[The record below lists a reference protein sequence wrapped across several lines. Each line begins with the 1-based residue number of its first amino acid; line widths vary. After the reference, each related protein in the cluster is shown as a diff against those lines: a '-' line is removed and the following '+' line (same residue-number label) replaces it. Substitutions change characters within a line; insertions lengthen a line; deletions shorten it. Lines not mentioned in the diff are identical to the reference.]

1 MGAARASEPV
11 LIVGAGPAGLAT
23 AACLTRRKIPYRL
36 FEAGDMPANT
46 WRRLYDRLH
55 LHTVRALSGLP
66 GYPMPRRFPR
76 YPSREQVVEYL
87 DGYARHFGL
96 VIETGMPVTRAAAAD
111 GGWRVETPAGAQTGW
126 ALVSATGIFSN
137 PLRARYPGEE
147 TFQGRIAHS
156 ASYRNAA
163 PFAGQRVLLIGVGNS
178 GAEIAV
184 DLAEHGAKPTVS
196 IRAGAN
202 VVPRSLVGVP
212 IQRWAHV
219 IGHLP
224 VGLTQNVLA
233 PVLLRQAVRRQ
244 TQAGVPRPTVGILE
258 KPGVPV
264 IGLELLQHAR
274 AGNIAIRPA
283 VERFT
288 ERGACFV
295 DGREEPFDS
304 VLVATG
310 YRPTLAYFGDALPL
324 DESGLPRMDGVRS
337 LDAPNLYFVGMYN
350 NIRGTLFNIAHEAPQ
365 VAEALAAASRKSLAT

>member
-1 MGAARASEPV
+1 MGERASRQSEPV

-23 AACLTRRKIPYRL
+23 AACLKQRKIPTRI
-36 FEAGDMPANT
+36 FEAGDAPAST

-87 DGYARHFGL
+87 DSYARHFGL
-96 VIETGMPVTRAAAAD
+96 VIETGMPVQRAAPEPEGD
-111 GGWRVETPAGAQTGW
+111 GWRVETPSGTQTGR

-147 TFQGRIAHS
+147 LFQGQIAHS
-156 ASYRNAA
+156 AGYRNAT

-184 DLAEHGAKPTVS
+184 DLAEHGAHPTIS

-202 VVPRSLVGVP
+202 VVPRELVGVP
-212 IQRWAHV
+212 IQRWAHLIV
-219 IGHLP
+219 RLP
-224 VGLTQNVLA
+224 PGVTQRVLA
-233 PVLLRQAVRRQ
+233 PVMLRQAVRRQ

-264 IGLELLQHAR
+264 IGLELLQQAR
-274 AGNIAIRPA
+274 AGAIAIRPA

-288 ERGACFV
+288 ERGVRFV
-295 DGREEPFDS
+295 DGCEELFDA
-304 VLVATG
+304 VLIATG
-310 YRPTLAYFGDALPL
+310 YRPALGYLSDVLPL
-324 DESGLPRMDGVRS
+324 DDAGFPRIDGVRS
-337 LDAPNLYFVGMYN
+337 LDLPNLYFVGMYN
-350 NIRGTLFNIAHEAPQ
+350 NIRGTLFNIAHEAPL
-365 VAEALAAASRKSLAT
+365 VAEMLAV

>member
-1 MGAARASEPV
+1 MGEGASEPV

-23 AACLTRRKIPYRL
+23 AVCLKQRKIPMCI
-36 FEAGDMPANT
+36 FEAGDAPANT
-46 WRRLYDRLH
+46 WRRLYERLH

-87 DGYARHFGL
+87 DSYARHFGL
-96 VIETGMPVTRAAAAD
+96 VIETGMPVQRATPEED
-111 GGWRVETPAGAQTGW
+111 GWRVETSSGAQTGR

-137 PLRARYPGEE
+137 PMQAHYPGEGI
-147 TFQGRIAHS
+147 FQGQIAHTAGYRT
-156 ASYRNAA
+156 AS

-184 DLAEHGAKPTVS
+184 DLAEHGAHPTIS

-202 VVPRSLVGVP
+202 VVPRELVGIP
-212 IQRWAHV
+212 IQRWAHLIV
-219 IGHLP
+219 RLP
-224 VGLTQNVLA
+224 PSVTQRVLA
-233 PVLLRQAVRRQ
+233 PVMLRQAVRRQ

-264 IGLELLQHAR
+264 IGLELLQQAR
-274 AGNIAIRPA
+274 AGAIAIRPA

-288 ERGACFV
+288 EHGARFV
-295 DGREEPFDS
+295 DGREEPFDC
-304 VLVATG
+304 VLIATG
-310 YRPTLAYFGDALPL
+310 YRPALDYLRDAIPL
-324 DESGLPRMDGVRS
+324 DDAGFPRMDGVRS

-350 NIRGTLFNIAHEAPQ
+350 NIRGTLFNIAHEAPL
-365 VAEALAAASRKSLAT
+365 VAEALSAR

>member
-1 MGAARASEPV
+1 MGERATEPV

-23 AACLTRRKIPYRL
+23 AACLKQRKIPLRL
-36 FEAGDMPANT
+36 FEAGDMPGAT
-46 WRRLYDRLH
+46 WRRLYDRLR

-87 DGYARHFGL
+87 DAYARHFGL
-96 VIETGMPVTRAAAAD
+96 VIETGMPVSRATPTET
-111 GGWRVETPAGAQTGW
+111 GWQVETPAGIQEGR

-137 PLRARYPGEE
+137 PMQARYPGEE
-147 TFQGRIAHS
+147 MFRGQIAH
-156 ASYRNAA
+156 AVSYRNAT

-184 DLAEHGAKPTVS
+184 DLAEHGAQPTIS

-212 IQRWAHV
+212 IQRWAHLIV
-219 IGHLP
+219 HLP
-224 VGLTQNVLA
+224 TGVTQRVLA
-233 PVLLRQAVRRQ
+233 PVMLRQAVRRQ

-264 IGLELLQHAR
+264 IGLELLQQAR
-274 AGNIAIRPA
+274 AGAIAIRPA

-288 ERGACFV
+288 ETGARFV

-310 YRPTLAYFGDALPL
+310 YRPALAYLSEAIPL
-324 DESGLPRMDGVRS
+324 DDAGFPRMDGVRA
-337 LDAPNLYFVGMYN
+337 LDAPNLYFVGMFN
-350 NIRGTLFNIAHEAPQ
+350 NIRGTLFNIAHEAPL
-365 VAEALAAASRKSLAT
+365 VAEALATRA

>member
-1 MGAARASEPV
+1 V

-23 AACLTRRKIPYRL
+23 AACLKQRKIPARI
-36 FEAGDMPANT
+36 FEAGDAPATT

-87 DGYARHFGL
+87 DSYARHFGL
-96 VIETGMPVTRAAAAD
+96 VIET
-111 GGWRVETPAGAQTGW
+111 ETPVQHAALEGDSWRIETPSGAQAGR

-147 TFQGRIAHS
+147 SFQGKIEHS
-156 ASYRNAA
+156 AGYRNAT
-163 PFAGQRVLLIGVGNS
+163 PYAGQRVLLIGVGNS

-184 DLAEHGAKPTVS
+184 DLAEHGAHPTIS

-202 VVPRSLVGVP
+202 VVPRELVGVP
-212 IQRWAHV
+212 IQRWAHLIV
-219 IGHLP
+219 RLP
-224 VGLTQNVLA
+224 TGVTQRVLA
-233 PVLLRQAVRRQ
+233 PVMLRQAVRRQ

-264 IGLELLQHAR
+264 IGLDLLRQAR
-274 AGNIAIRPA
+274 AGAIAIRPA

-288 ERGACFV
+288 EGGVRFV
-295 DGREEPFDS
+295 DGREELFDA
-304 VLVATG
+304 VLIATG
-310 YRPTLAYFGDALPL
+310 YRPALGYLGDVLPL
-324 DESGLPRMDGVRS
+324 DDAGFPHMDGVRS
-337 LDAPNLYFVGMYN
+337 LDLPNLYFVGMYN

-365 VAEALAAASRKSLAT
+365 VAEMLAV

>member
-1 MGAARASEPV
+1 MGERASEPV

-23 AACLTRRKIPYRL
+23 AACLKQRKIPLRI
-36 FEAGDMPANT
+36 FEAGDTPAYT

-87 DGYARHFGL
+87 DAYARHFAL
-96 VIETGMPVTRAAAAD
+96 VIETGMPVQQATPEGA
-111 GGWRVETPAGAQTGW
+111 GWRIETPSGAETGS

-137 PLRARYPGEE
+137 PMQAHYPGEE
-147 TFQGRIAHS
+147 SFQGQIAHT
-156 ASYRNAA
+156 AGYRNAS
-163 PFAGQRVLLIGVGNS
+163 PFVGKRVLLIGVGNS

-184 DLAEHGAKPTVS
+184 DLAKHGARPTIS

-202 VVPRSLVGVP
+202 VVPRELVGIP
-212 IQRWAHV
+212 IQRWAHLIV
-219 IGHLP
+219 RLP
-224 VGLTQNVLA
+224 PSVTQRVLA
-233 PVLLRQAVRRQ
+233 PVMLRQAVRRQ

-264 IGLELLQHAR
+264 IGLELLQQAR
-274 AGNIAIRPA
+274 AGAIAIRPA

-288 ERGACFV
+288 ERGARFV
-295 DGREEPFDS
+295 DGREEPFDC

-310 YRPTLAYFGDALPL
+310 YRPTLDYLSGSIPL
-324 DESGLPRMDGVRS
+324 DDAGFPRMDGVRS
-337 LDAPNLYFVGMYN
+337 LDAPHLYFVGMYN
-350 NIRGTLFNIAHEAPQ
+350 NIRGTLFNIAHEAPL
-365 VAEALAAASRKSLAT
+365 VAEALSAR

>member
-1 MGAARASEPV
+1 MGERASDPV
-11 LIVGAGPAGLAT
+11 LIVGAGPAGLAA
-23 AACLTRRKIPYRL
+23 AACLKQRKVPIRI
-36 FEAGDMPANT
+36 FEAGDSPAYT

-55 LHTVRALSGLP
+55 LHTVRPLSGLP

-76 YPSREQVVEYL
+76 YPAREQVVEYL
-87 DGYARHFGL
+87 DTYARHFGL
-96 VIETGMPVTRAAAAD
+96 VIETGMPVERAALD
-111 GGWRVETPAGAQTGW
+111 EDGWRVGTPLGAHTGR

-137 PLRARYPGEE
+137 PMQAHYPGEE
-147 TFQGRIAHS
+147 SFQGQIAHS
-156 ASYRNAA
+156 AEYRNAT

-184 DLAEHGAKPTVS
+184 DLAEHGAHPTIS

-202 VVPRSLVGVP
+202 VVPRQLAGIP
-212 IQRWAHV
+212 IQRWAHF
-219 IGHLP
+219 ITHLP
-224 VGLTQNVLA
+224 PSVTQRVLA
-233 PVLLRQAVRRQ
+233 PVMLRQAVRRQ

-274 AGNIAIRPA
+274 AGAIAIRPA

-288 ERGACFV
+288 ERGVRFV
-295 DGREEPFDS
+295 DGHEEPFDC

-310 YRPTLAYFGDALPL
+310 YRPALGYLSGVLPL
-324 DESGLPRMDGVRS
+324 DDAGFPRMDGVRS
-337 LDAPNLYFVGMYN
+337 LDLPNLYFVGMYN

-365 VAEALAAASRKSLAT
+365 VAQALSA